1 MNLTTIKNV
10 VMAAIFLP
18 SLFMLIGSIAVVR
31 TSYLEY
37 LALDED
43 KHYADLLSQAGS
55 IAASALPQ
63 EARTTIAYLADDS
76 PRTTSAM
83 HEARMAMDQAR
94 QDFYFAVSDAVI
106 VDDRLEQLLESWKE
120 THQNILAFRAKVD
133 AGEASVRQIIGA
145 YRPLA
150 LVQLEMV
157 DFLGT
162 RITDRTLLHKSVEF
176 FNILTTHQ
184 GGLVTNFLVRRSLAE
199 NGLDVADR
207 DALATAQALHRAG
220 ISQLRYHTD
229 TPVIN
234 DIMAFEQSET
244 GKKIERFAQAVL
256 ANVLPLA
263 GGSVNEW
270 DKLQKVRFDFWRAKI
285 GEEIADI
292 RKSGDGLAARARLHL
307 MLVLGI
313 SVTLL
318 VLVAV
323 VIILAARG
331 VNLVGKLTRER
342 EILINELRSAAQT
355 DLLTGLYNRRG
366 FEQAAVTIL
375 SQAVG
380 LRWVS
385 IVLFDLDHF
394 KQVNDAHG
402 HDAGDVVLKEIAL
415 VARRNFR
422 NFDLLVRHGGEEF
435 LALLP
440 DCTIEEASRIA
451 EKARIAIEAAEIAL
465 PNGEKLKIS
474 ASFGCAGREEK
485 SGRHVLEPLIKR
497 ADLAL
502 YAAKHSGRN
511 RVVADAFIPDNQDRS
526 HKRMA

>member
-18 SLFMLIGSIAVVR
+18 SLFMLLGSIAVVR

-55 IAASALPQ
+55 IAASVLPQ
-63 EARTTIAYLADDS
+63 EARATIAYLADGS
-76 PRTTSAM
+76 PHNTSAM
-83 HEARMAMDQAR
+83 HEARSAMDQAR

-106 VDDRLEQLLESWKE
+106 VDDRLEQLLESWNVSYKS
-120 THQNILAFRAKVD
+120 IRDFRLAVD
-133 AGEASVRQIIGA
+133 SGEATIKQIIAA
-145 YRPLA
+145 YRPAA
-150 LVQLEMV
+150 LIQLEVV

-162 RITDRTLLHKSVEF
+162 RVTDRTLLHKSVEF
-176 FNILTTHQ
+176 FNILTAHQ
-184 GGLVTNFLVRRSLAE
+184 GGLVTNFLVRRSLTE

-207 DALATAQALHRAG
+207 DALATAQGLHRAG

-229 TPVIN
+229 APIIH
-234 DIMAFEQSET
+234 DIMIFEQSET

-256 ANVLPLA
+256 ANVLPLT
-263 GGSVNEW
+263 GDTVGEW
-270 DKLQKVRFDFWRAKI
+270 DKLQKARFDFWRTKI

-292 RKSGDGLAARARLHL
+292 RKSGDDLASRARFHL

-313 SVTLL
+313 SMTLF
-318 VLVAV
+318 VLVAI

-331 VNLVGKLTRER
+331 VNLVDRLTRER
-342 EILINELRSAAQT
+342 EILIGELRSAAQT

-366 FEQAAVTIL
+366 FEQAAVTLL

-394 KQVNDAHG
+394 KQVNDAYG
-402 HDAGDVVLKEIAL
+402 HDAGDAVLREVAL
-415 VARRNFR
+415 IARRHFR

-440 DCTIEEASRIA
+440 DCTIEETVKIA
-451 EKARIAIEAAEIAL
+451 EKVRIAIETAEIAL
-465 PNGEKLKIS
+465 PSGEKLKIS
-474 ASFGCAGREEK
+474 ASFGCAGREDK
-485 SGRHVLEPLIKR
+485 AGRHMLEPLIKR

-511 RVVADAFIPDNQDRS
+511 RVVADAFVPENQDRS
-526 HKRMA
+526 RKRMA